1 MKTHTLTASLGD
13 LVATAFDEAS
23 QTSSDPREVSALAHR
38 TIEQLLRRAHRAAPL
53 QRSRR

>member
-1 MKTHTLTASLGD
+1 MKTTISLGD

-23 QTSSDPREVSALAHR
+23 RASNDPREVTALATQ
-38 TIEQLLRRAHRAAPL
+38 TIEQLLRRANRVGPL